1 MGGAPHPFKRK
12 ALGTR
17 LHLSPFPP
25 ETPDTQAILGITVDP
40 REIEDDAYAGVL
52 EVNSYI
58 GNLKLEKKIVPP
70 I

>member
-1 MGGAPHPFKRK
+1 MGEAGGGTCF
-12 ALGTR
+12 ALSLFGF
-17 LHLSPFPP
+17 HLSPFPP

>member
-1 MGGAPHPFKRK
+1 MGEGGGGTCF
-12 ALGTR
+12 ALSLFGF
-17 LHLSPFPP
+17 HLSPFRP

-40 REIEDDAYAGVL
+40 REIEDDAYAGGL

-58 GNLKLEKKIVPP
+58 GNFKLEKKIVPP